1 MSSKN
6 EGNKEV
12 KSSSSSSSSS
22 RRKDSGGKEL
32 TTDNYKVAKVV
43 SLRNRF
49 FFVLYRN
56 SVLVF
61 LSALMCSIF
70 SVLFLIFFAIKPVSP
85 QYIPINPDGTYIKLQ
100 PVSECKDDKEVQKFV
115 SEAINRL
122 YKYDY
127 RNYPDQLM
135 GAAAYFTTEGW
146 EEYLTKFEQS
156 GTLEAVK
163 KNKWVVSVNPYEVP
177 LVINKGLDANGRCTL
192 DLKTNIN
199 ITYVGENSQNPRGEL
214 HIRVTRQSVIINP
227 EGLGIVRVI
236 LSSKN

>member
-1 MSSKN
+1 MASKK
-6 EGNKEV
+6 ENKKERGET
-12 KSSSSSSSSS
+12 K
-22 RRKDSGGKEL
+22 GAKEL
-32 TTDNYKVAKVV
+32 SVDNYKVAKFV

-61 LSALMCSIF
+61 LSSLMCSIF
-70 SVLFLIFFAIKPVSP
+70 SVLFLMFFAIKPVSP
-85 QYIPINPDGTYIKLQ
+85 QYIPINPDGSYINLS

-115 SEAINRL
+115 SEAIKRL

-135 GAAAYFTTEGW
+135 SAAEYFTSKGW
-146 EEYLTKFEQS
+146 DEYLTKFEQS

-163 KNKWVVSVNPYEVP
+163 KNKWVVSVNPYEIP
-177 LVINKGLDANGRCTL
+177 VIVTKGLDAEGKCTM
-192 DLKTNIN
+192 DLKTSVSIS
-199 ITYVGENSQNPRGEL
+199 YVGENSQNPRGDL
-214 HIRVTRQSVIINP
+214 HIRVTRQSVIVNP

-236 LSSKN
+236 LTTKN